1 MAILRSIPNGFRNM
15 DSKMKVERPECTE
28 KSMREKPLRMVFR
41 DAEIF
46 DSTCPW
52 QVSKGEGYKEEAF
65 TVEGIMPFYL
75 DHARTKG
82 RLVRLGSQIDK
93 LLKKHNYPPFINRY
107 VAEIIALAATLSVD
121 AKYEG
126 VFTLQVSTQPDH
138 PSLIRLL
145 VVDINTQGHVR
156 AYAQWDEELLDKTI
170 KQNNSLEEISLQE
183 IFGKAF
189 IVFTADLAEQ
199 VERYQAIVELS
210 GKTLAE
216 SMHHFFR
223 QSDQVPTGLVLYS
236 QTHPEKD
243 HLIAG
248 ALILQ
253 RLPSQTGLPLTE
265 IEKQED
271 DWITNLSLMGTLT
284 KNELLDAHL
293 SNEKLLYRLFHERN
307 LHFLT
312 LKPLVAQCSCSKE
325 RLSKILDNFPLLE
338 RKQMAVNGEI
348 KAVCEFCNTEY
359 AFEI

>member
-1 MAILRSIPNGFRNM
+1 MAILN
-15 DSKMKVERPECTE
+15 SKE
-28 KSMREKPLRMVFR
+28 
-41 DAEIF
+41 EIF
-46 DSTCPW
+46 
-52 QVSKGEGYKEEAF
+52 AL
-65 TVEGIMPFYL
+65 EGIVPFYL

-121 AKYEG
+121 AKYKG
-126 VFTLQVSTQPDH
+126 VFTLQVSTQPDC
-138 PSLIRLL
+138 PSLIRLM

-156 AYAQWDEELLDKTI
+156 AYAQWDEELLNKMV
-170 KQNNSLEEISLQE
+170 KQSPYLEEISLRE
-183 IFGKAF
+183 IFGKAV

-210 GKTLAE
+210 GKNLAE

-236 QTHPEKD
+236 QINPKKSQI
-243 HLIAG
+243 IAG

-253 RLPSQTGLPLTE
+253 RLPIQTSLTAEE
-265 IEKQED
+265 IEKQND
-271 DWITNLSLMGTLT
+271 DWITDLSLLGTLT
-284 KNELLDAHL
+284 QNELLDAKL
-293 SNEKLLYRLFHERN
+293 SNEKLLYRLFHEHN
-307 LHFLT
+307 LHFLD

-325 RLSKILDNFPLLE
+325 RLSKIIDNFSAHE
-338 RKQMAVNGEI
+338 RKQMTINGEI

-359 AFEI
+359 IF